1 MRLLLWLVVSLIAHG
16 VLIGGLYSY
25 QRFVVEPRKKAE
37 AKKKLE
43 AERAERK
50 KKAEERK
57 RERFVV
63 EEIDASEIPCKL
75 APPVE
80 SMTDYCFDLRRAR
93 EP

>member
-1 MRLLLWLVVSLIAHG
+1 L
-16 VLIGGLYSY
+16 
-25 QRFVVEPRKKAE
+25 AE
-37 AKKKLE
+37 
-43 AERAERK
+43 
-50 KKAEERK
+50 AEERK

-80 SMTDYCFDLRRAR
+80 SLTDYCFDLRRAR